1 MFDSF
6 MTKEKKERGA
16 FGELKK
22 PQGFVLQPLKPFGNM
37 FTQKNLTKR

>member
-1 MFDSF
+1 

-37 FTQKNLTKR
+37 FTQKTLTKR